1 MAVRTGVMAAAVAKV
16 RVGFT
21 CSTFDLLHAGHILML
36 EEARAQCDHLIV
48 GLQTD
53 PSIDRPEKNKP
64 VQTLIEREIQLRA
77 VRWVDDVRIYQTE
90 HELLELLEVLRPD
103 VRVIGEDY
111 RYDSFTG
118 KSWCEQ
124 NDIEIYYNSRKH
136 NFSTTDLRKRVRD
149 SE

>member
-1 MAVRTGVMAAAVAKV
+1 MSRI
-16 RVGFT
+16 GFT
-21 CSTFDLLHAGHILML
+21 CSSFDLLHAGHVLML
-36 EEARAQCDHLIV
+36 EEAKQQCDVLVV

-64 VQTLIEREIQLRA
+64 VQTLIERQIQLEA
-77 VRWVDDVRIYQTE
+77 IKWVDKVVVYQTE
-90 HELLELLEVLRPD
+90 HELLELLEVLQPD

-111 RYDSFTG
+111 RYENFTG
-118 KSWCEQ
+118 KSWCIQ
-124 NDIEIYYNSRKH
+124 NDVEIYYNSRKH